1 MRARRIGASG
11 IACGFDCTTSSQTVI
26 KYTLMTDPGNVS
38 SRHVMA
44 VVGAATAGSEIARI
58 LAERGALV
66 IVFEQ
71 NPRPYGKIEDGL
83 PRWHVKQRKDEY
95 EEINKRLD
103 HPNIEFVPM
112 TRMGRELDFEELRT
126 GWGLNGIVLTHG
138 AWRDRPFPVEGVDQ
152 FIDRGLVYQNK
163 LIYWFNHYP
172 ETNYAG
178 PRYELPPGAIVVGG
192 GLASIDVVKVLQI
205 ETTLAALKARGIAG
219 DMLALE
225 REGIEA
231 VLNANGLKY
240 GDLGVA
246 PCKLYYRRRVLDMP
260 LSDIPTD
267 APPKRADALRQAR
280 AKILDKAQ
288 RKFLFEFQELRAPS
302 GVIVENGAMVGV
314 NFSRTEVADGQV
326 RIVQEGA
333 ESARAKLTISSIGS
347 IPEPIPGIP
356 QKGEVYTYVDREIG
370 LLMGGQTAV
379 FAAGN
384 VLTGKGN
391 IKDSLE
397 SGTEIGTRV
406 AEAYLGL
413 SDEELKIGHDARRD
427 AAASGEK
434 IANAM
439 DARGK
444 IAPEGMATVMRRV
457 RALQRAV
464 GYEGNYRAWIA
475 KVTPADLH

>member
-1 MRARRIGASG
+1 
-11 IACGFDCTTSSQTVI
+11 
-26 KYTLMTDPGNVS
+26 MTDAENKS

-83 PRWHVKQRKDEY
+83 PRWHVKQRLDEY

-103 HPNIEFVPM
+103 HPNIEYVPL

-126 GWGLNGIVLTHG
+126 RWGLSGIVLTHG
-138 AWRDRPFPVEGVDQ
+138 AWRDRPLPVEGADQ
-152 FIDRGLVYQNK
+152 FLDRGLVYQNK

-172 ETNYAG
+172 EKTYNG
-178 PRYELPPGAIVVGG
+178 PRYELTPGAIVVGG

-205 ETTLAALKARGIAG
+205 EMTLAALKARGIAG

-225 REGIEA
+225 REGIEP
-231 VLNANGLKY
+231 VLAASGLKY
-240 GDLGVA
+240 ADLGVA

-260 LSDIPTD
+260 LSDIPPD
-267 APPKRADALRQAR
+267 APEKRANALRQAR
-280 AKILDKAQ
+280 AKILEKAQ
-288 RKFLFEFQELRAPS
+288 RKFLFEFQELRAP
-302 GVIVENGAMVGV
+302 GGLIVENSAVVGV
-314 NFSRTEVADGQV
+314 NFSRTDLVEGQV
-326 RIVQEGA
+326 RIVQVGA
-333 ESARAKLTISSIGS
+333 ESARAPMTISSIGS

-356 QKGEVYTYVDREIG
+356 QKGEVYTYVDQKIG
-370 LLMGGQTAV
+370 LLMDGPTAV

-391 IKDSLE
+391 IKDSLDN
-397 SGTEIGTRV
+397 GTEIGTLV
-406 AEAYLGL
+406 AETYLGL
-413 SDEELKIGHDARRD
+413 SNEPLKIAEGARKD

-434 IANAM
+434 IAGALST
-439 DARGK
+439 RPR
-444 IAPEGMATVMRRV
+444 IAPGDVANILDRV
-457 RALQRAV
+457 RKHQQGV
-464 GYEGNYRAWIA
+464 GFDGNYRAWLA
-475 KVTPADLH
+475 KVTPPDLH

>member
-1 MRARRIGASG
+1 
-11 IACGFDCTTSSQTVI
+11 
-26 KYTLMTDPGNVS
+26 
-38 SRHVMA
+38 MA

-103 HPNIEFVPM
+103 HPNIEYVPL
-112 TRMGRELDFEELRT
+112 TRMGRELDFDQLRT
-126 GWGLNGIVLTHG
+126 AWGLSGIVLTHG
-138 AWRDRPFPVEGVDQ
+138 AWKDRAFPVEGADQ

-163 LIYWFNHYP
+163 LIYWFNHYL
-172 ETNYAG
+172 EKYYDG
-178 PRYELPPGAIVVGG
+178 PRYDLTPGAIVVGG

-205 ETTLAALKARGIAG
+205 EMTLAALKARGVAA

-225 REGIEA
+225 REGIEP
-231 VLNANGLKY
+231 VLNASGLKY

-260 LSDIPTD
+260 LSDIPPD
-267 APPKRADALRQAR
+267 APEKRANALKQAR
-280 AKILDKAQ
+280 AKILEKAQ

-302 GVIVENGAMVGV
+302 GVVVDNGAVVGV

-326 RIVQEGA
+326 RIVQENA
-333 ESARAKLTISSIGS
+333 ETTRAPLTISSIGS
-347 IPEPIPGIP
+347 IPEPIPGIA
-356 QKGEVYTYVDREIG
+356 QKGEVYTYVDQKIG
-370 LLMGGQTAV
+370 LLMDGPTAV

-391 IKDSLE
+391 IKDSLD

-413 SDEELKIGHDARRD
+413 SNEELKIAEGARKDAS
-427 AAASGEK
+427 ASGEK
-434 IANAM
+434 IAGAM
-439 DARGK
+439 TARQK
-444 IAPEGMATVMRRV
+444 IAPEAVASLLQRV
-457 RALQRAV
+457 REHQRAV

-475 KVTPADLH
+475 KVTPPDLH

>member
-1 MRARRIGASG
+1 
-11 IACGFDCTTSSQTVI
+11 
-26 KYTLMTDPGNVS
+26 MTDAENKS

-83 PRWHVKQRKDEY
+83 PRWHVKQRLDEY

-103 HPNIEFVPM
+103 HPNIEYVPL

-126 GWGLNGIVLTHG
+126 RWGLSGIVLTHG
-138 AWRDRPFPVEGVDQ
+138 AWRDRPLPVEGADQ

-172 ETNYAG
+172 EKTYNG
-178 PRYELPPGAIVVGG
+178 PRYELTPGAIVVGG

-205 ETTLAALKARGIAG
+205 EMTLAALKARGIAA

-225 REGIEA
+225 REGIEP
-231 VLNANGLKY
+231 VLAASGLKY
-240 GDLGVA
+240 ADLGVA

-260 LSDIPTD
+260 LSDIPPD
-267 APPKRADALRQAR
+267 APEKRANALRQAR
-280 AKILDKAQ
+280 AKILEKAQ
-288 RKFLFEFQELRAPS
+288 RKFLFEFQELRAP
-302 GVIVENGAMVGV
+302 GGLIVENGAVVGV
-314 NFSRTEVADGQV
+314 NFSRTELVDGQV
-326 RIVQEGA
+326 KIVQVGA
-333 ESARAKLTISSIGS
+333 ESARAPMTISSIGS

-356 QKGEVYTYVDREIG
+356 QKGEVYTYVDQKIG
-370 LLMGGQTAV
+370 LLMDGPTAV

-391 IKDSLE
+391 IKDSLDN
-397 SGTEIGTRV
+397 GTEIGTLV
-406 AEAYLGL
+406 AETYLGL
-413 SDEELKIGHDARRD
+413 SNEPLKIAEGARKD

-434 IANAM
+434 IATRAQHSRANRPRRRREHPASRPPAPASSKLRRQLPRVARQSNAPRP
-439 DARGK
+439 ALK
-444 IAPEGMATVMRRV
+444 FSEHRV
-457 RALQRAV
+457 QGSPLPK
-464 GYEGNYRAWIA
+464 EE
-475 KVTPADLH
+475 